1 MTVISVRLGLQQR
14 VFPEYRAPF
23 FNLLAQSCLQGF
35 SLFAGEPRPEEA
47 IHTAH
52 GLQNGDFQPA
62 HNLHISRG
70 KTYALYQ
77 RGIINW
83 LERWQPNVLIVE
95 ANPRYLST
103 PAAVQW
109 MHSRGLPVIGWGLG
123 APTAGKAESVLRGNF
138 LKSLDAVV
146 AYSKTGADQYTAC
159 GIAQQRVFV
168 AANAVS
174 HRPTQTAP
182 DRPNSYQGGKPRL
195 LFVGRLQERK
205 NLDLLL
211 QACTALPQKL
221 TPSLTIVGDGPD
233 RVRLEDLAKSIFP
246 SATFVGAKHGAEL
259 DPYFNQA
266 DLFVLP
272 GTGGLAVQQA
282 MAHALPVIVG
292 QADGTQAEL
301 VRPENGVVLPAA
313 TLETLTAALTSALS
327 DVAKL
332 RAMGLA
338 SYRIVS
344 EEVNLEAMVDSFAKA
359 IKSVL

>member
-1 MTVISVRLGLQQR
+1 MTVISARVGLIQR

-35 SLFAGEPRPEEA
+35 SLFSGEPRAEEA
-47 IHTAH
+47 IQSAA

-62 HNLHISRG
+62 QNLHISSG

-77 RGIINW
+77 RGLINW

-109 MHSRGLPVIGWGLG
+109 MHNHGLPVIGWGLG
-123 APTAGKAESVLRGNF
+123 APHAGKAESYLRNSF
-138 LKSLDAVV
+138 LNSLDGVI
-146 AYSKTGADQYTAC
+146 AYSKTGAEQYAAC
-159 GIAQQRVFV
+159 GLNPNRIFV

-182 DRPNSYQGGKPRL
+182 DRPDAFQRSKPNL

-211 QACTALPQKL
+211 KACAALPAPL
-221 TPSLTIVGDGPD
+221 TPNLTIVGDGPD
-233 RVRLEDLAKSIFP
+233 RSRLEELASRVFP
-246 SATFVGAKHGAEL
+246 TAHFAGAKLGVEL
-259 DPYFNQA
+259 EPYFNKA

-292 QADGTQAEL
+292 QADGTQGEL
-301 VRPENGVVLPAA
+301 VRPENGVVLSAA
-313 TLETLTAALTSALS
+313 TVETLTDTLASVLS
-327 DVAKL
+327 NVKKL

-338 SYRIVS
+338 SYRIVT
-344 EEVNLEAMVDSFAKA
+344 EEVNLEAMVESFSKA